1 MKRRANEVHIAKQDE
16 PSMRAAIIEQYGG
29 PDVFQIR
36 NDIAQPQKVDKNFVK
51 VKVIAAS
58 VNPVDW
64 KMRSGLFALRWIM
77 SGKFPK
83 SLGRDLAGIV
93 EKTGPKV
100 TSFQVGDHVYG
111 MPEYMIPTYCEYA
124 VCNEN
129 SLAKIPRNISFQ
141 EAAVIP
147 LAALTAWQAL
157 IDLGK
162 MKTGDKVLVIGGSG
176 GVGNFAVQICRAK
189 GATCYATCGTSNL
202 EFVTSLGASKVI
214 DYRTQ
219 DVVRELDKEQFDI
232 VFDTIGI
239 REQRDQFF
247 PFVKRGGTLVTTLPF
262 EGTSLGET
270 LSGLADMVGKN
281 IWFGIC
287 HRISYST
294 VVVKPSHSALDQI
307 RDLVEKG
314 DIKVYVDKEYP
325 LENIREAHE
334 YSEQGRTRG
343 KIAITVSQQN

>member
-29 PDVFQIR
+29 PDVLKIR
-36 NDIAQPQKVDKNFVK
+36 TDIVQPQKVEKYFVK
-51 VKVIAAS
+51 VKIIAAS
-58 VNPVDW
+58 VNPIDW
-64 KMRSGLFALRWIM
+64 KMRSGIKLFSWLL
-77 SGKFPK
+77 SSSFPK
-83 SLGRDLAGIV
+83 CLGRDFAGIV
-93 EKTGPKV
+93 EEVGPTV
-100 TSFQVGDHVYG
+100 TSVQVGDQVYG
-111 MPEYMIPTYCEYA
+111 MTDMVSTYCEYV
-124 VCNEN
+124 VCSETWLTKKPTN
-129 SLAKIPRNISFQ
+129 LTFQ

-314 DIKVYVDKEYP
+314 DIKVHVDKEYP